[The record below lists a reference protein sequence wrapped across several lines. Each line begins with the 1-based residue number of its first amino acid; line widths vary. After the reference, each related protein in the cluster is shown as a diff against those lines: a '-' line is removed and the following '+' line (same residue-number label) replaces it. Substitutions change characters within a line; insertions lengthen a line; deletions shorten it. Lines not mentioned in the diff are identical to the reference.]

1 MFRDRRIEL
10 IDVQLYNSTASQMGA
25 VLLGLAVVSLLLPT
39 AFHASFSN
47 TAAADRAVVKVSRGT
62 SVILLIVY
70 GLYLLFQLKSHAYMY
85 ESTPQHLIDEE
96 SHPGVLAE
104 MMNSSSSS
112 SDSSSSSNTDSDST
126 SGSHTTAKR
135 IKRLVSRKRRK
146 SNASSKNTSSPPS
159 FIRTPSSLTNNNSI
173 ISPFPHTE
181 SPSEISSNPIKG
193 YDAVFSGDEA
203 DVDVETPNVR
213 RTSANTGI
221 TSQDFEN
228 GPAEEHKG
236 YRSKEKSKKKAKAL
250 KKIKHS
256 KRKHKHGK
264 EDIDQAEVKQ
274 ISTGS
279 TSSTGPHVGF
289 VSEVQEIP
297 DANAAKRPFNMRNIS
312 SAVRPTLPKGLAST
326 VFTHHE
332 AIGRSMP
339 VPTPRLGAPRP
350 TTSASS
356 TGVRRA
362 SSLPDIHKS
371 ISGSRLLQ
379 VSSHQASY
387 PPIAPTQSQA
397 SVAEE
402 DIVDEKKH
410 LSQTSAILL
419 LLFSTGLVA
428 ICAEFLV
435 DSIDYLVNNSGV
447 SQAFVG
453 LIILPIVGNAAEHV
467 TAVTVATKNKMD
479 LAINVAVGS
488 SIQIA
493 LFVTP
498 LIVILGWIIGRDM
511 SLYFSLFETVSLF
524 ASAFVVSLLLI
535 DGRSNYLEGALLIA
549 AYIIIAVAAFFYP
562 TCDLSLA
569 SGPAD
574 STSSC

>member
-1 MFRDRRIEL
+1 M
-10 IDVQLYNSTASQMGA
+10 QLYNSTASQMGA

-39 AFHASFSN
+39 AFHASFNN

-70 GLYLLFQLKSHAYMY
+70 GLYLYFQLKSHAYMY
-85 ESTPQHLIDEE
+85 ASTPQHLIDEE
-96 SHPGVLAE
+96 SHPGLLAD

-112 SDSSSSSNTDSDST
+112 SDSSSSSETDSDSS

-135 IKRLVSRKRRK
+135 IKRLVRRKRRK

-159 FIRTPSSLTNNNSI
+159 FMRTLSSTTNNNSI
-173 ISPFPHTE
+173 ISALPHTE
-181 SPSEISSNPIKG
+181 SPIEISSNPLRAN
-193 YDAVFSGDEA
+193 DTVFSGDEA
-203 DVDVETPNVR
+203 DVDGEQSNVR

-221 TSQDFEN
+221 TSHDFEDAAVLEPQ
-228 GPAEEHKG
+228 GH
-236 YRSKEKSKKKAKAL
+236 RFKEKPKKRAKAV
-250 KKIKHS
+250 KKTKNS
-256 KRKHKHGK
+256 KHKHK
-264 EDIDQAEVKQ
+264 REKDAFDQEVETKDVV
-274 ISTGS
+274 TGS
-279 TSSTGPHVGF
+279 SFSPGPHVGF
-289 VSEVQEIP
+289 MSEVQEIP
-297 DANAAKRPFNMRNIS
+297 DANAAKRPFHMRNIS

-339 VPTPRLGAPRP
+339 VPTLRPGLPRP
-350 TTSASS
+350 ATAANTV
-356 TGVRRA
+356 GVRRA

-371 ISGSRLLQ
+371 MSSSRSLQ
-379 VSSHQASY
+379 AAGHQASY
-387 PPIAPTQSQA
+387 PAIAPTQSQPLI
-397 SVAEE
+397 AEE
-402 DIVDEKKH
+402 DIVDDKKH

-524 ASAFVVSLLLI
+524 ASAFIVSLLLI
-535 DGRSNYLEGALLIA
+535 DGRTNYLEGALLIA